1 MFREPPRNCDYRY
14 RGILRLVSFNILN
27 SWKLIY
33 TDRAHTQSNWKWGKI
48 IKKPVSSFFDE
59 TIDVTS
65 LGNMLIC
72 KSAIRA
78 GEETIRA
85 GHGRVRAGENF
96 NSPSSLNYFKNKN
109 MISKQAYI

>member
-1 MFREPPRNCDYRY
+1 M
-14 RGILRLVSFNILN
+14 
-27 SWKLIY
+27 
-33 TDRAHTQSNWKWGKI
+33 TD
-48 IKKPVSSFFDE
+48 

-85 GHGRVRAGENF
+85 GRGRVRAGENF
-96 NSPSSLNYFKNKN
+96 
-109 MISKQAYI
+109 